1 VATPKIVL
9 FYVFTPL
16 PDPEA
21 IRLWQQAVSE
31 SAGVTGRIIVS
42 PHGINATVGGD
53 ISAVK
58 QYVRATR
65 KYAPFSGADIK
76 WSEGTGTD
84 FPRLSVK
91 VRPEIVT
98 FGVPDELEVDESG
111 VVGGGEHLTPEQVH
125 QLVADKGED
134 VVFFDGRNAIEAQVG
149 RFRNAVVPPVA
160 TTRDFV
166 PLLDAGAFDH
176 LKDRTVVTYCTGG
189 VRCEVL
195 TRLMRARGFGDVY
208 QLDGGI
214 VRYGETYGDD
224 GLWEGSMFV
233 FDDRMT
239 VDFSDHTEVIG
250 RCSECGAPTANIENY
265 PDRLGRELRVVCPE
279 CVPGAVPAGS

>member
-1 VATPKIVL
+1 MRSGASCRAGAPGGQQRRDHPEARDGDPAASSRPGPQCACLSGSCAPSPCLPCPYHCTVATL
-9 FYVFTPL
+9 RSCCSTYSPL

-84 FPRLSVK
+84 FPRLSVR

-111 VVGGGEHLTPEQVH
+111 VVGGAST
-125 QLVADKGED
+125 
-134 VVFFDGRNAIEAQVG
+134 
-149 RFRNAVVPPVA
+149 
-160 TTRDFV
+160 
-166 PLLDAGAFDH
+166 
-176 LKDRTVVTYCTGG
+176 
-189 VRCEVL
+189 
-195 TRLMRARGFGDVY
+195 
-208 QLDGGI
+208 
-214 VRYGETYGDD
+214 
-224 GLWEGSMFV
+224 
-233 FDDRMT
+233 
-239 VDFSDHTEVIG
+239 
-250 RCSECGAPTANIENY
+250 
-265 PDRLGRELRVVCPE
+265 
-279 CVPGAVPAGS
+279 